1 MTKDM
6 TEGNIW
12 KHLFSFAIPL
22 LLGNLF
28 QQTYNMI
35 DTAIV
40 GQYLGEEKLASVGAS
55 SSVQFLVL
63 GFCMGICCGFAIPV
77 SQHFGAKN
85 TLKMKEAIFHAGFLS
100 ILFAAVITTA
110 CAILCPNILHIL
122 STPENIFDDA
132 YSYLFIIFLG
142 IPFTI
147 LYNFLSGLLR
157 AVGPDVT
164 FLVLCFR

>member
-63 GFCMGICCGFAIPV
+63 GFCMGICCGFAIP
-77 SQHFGAKN
+77 
-85 TLKMKEAIFHAGFLS
+85 I
-100 ILFAAVITTA
+100 
-110 CAILCPNILHIL
+110 
-122 STPENIFDDA
+122 
-132 YSYLFIIFLG
+132 
-142 IPFTI
+142 
-147 LYNFLSGLLR
+147 
-157 AVGPDVT
+157 
-164 FLVLCFR
+164 

>member
-55 SSVQFLVL
+55 SSVQFLYGNL
-63 GFCMGICCGFAIPV
+63 LWFCN
-77 SQHFGAKN
+77 S
-85 TLKMKEAIFHAGFLS
+85 
-100 ILFAAVITTA
+100 
-110 CAILCPNILHIL
+110 
-122 STPENIFDDA
+122 
-132 YSYLFIIFLG
+132 G
-142 IPFTI
+142 IPTFWCKKYSENERSHFSCRLSLNTFRND
-147 LYNFLSGLLR
+147 YNNCLCYSLSKHITYS
-157 AVGPDVT
+157 VYS
-164 FLVLCFR
+164 